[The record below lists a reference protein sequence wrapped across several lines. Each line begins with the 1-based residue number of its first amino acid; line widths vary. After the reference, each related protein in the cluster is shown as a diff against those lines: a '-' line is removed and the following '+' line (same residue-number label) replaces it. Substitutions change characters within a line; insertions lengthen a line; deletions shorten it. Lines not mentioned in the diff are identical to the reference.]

1 MKIALAFLLI
11 LLLASIIPY
20 FFISLVLWNRDIST
34 WNTWSRL
41 IFAIWTL
48 FLTNSAYS
56 KLRNQIK

>member
-1 MKIALAFLLI
+1 MKIVFAFLLI
-11 LLLASIIPY
+11 LLLASVIPY
-20 FFISLVLWNRDIST
+20 SFISLVLWNYNVST
-34 WNTWSRL
+34 WNIWSRL